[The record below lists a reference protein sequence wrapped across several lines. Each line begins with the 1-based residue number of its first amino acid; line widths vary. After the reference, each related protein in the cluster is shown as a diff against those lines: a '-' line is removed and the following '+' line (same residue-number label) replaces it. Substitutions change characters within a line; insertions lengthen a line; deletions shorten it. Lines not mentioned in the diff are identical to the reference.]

1 MNNFN
6 ERIIAFG
13 DIHGCYKA
21 AETAIKLAEENNATA
36 VFLGDYVDRGPDS
49 IKTLEVLIEAK
60 ENNPDWI
67 FLRGNHDQM
76 LLDLILGKQK
86 PNVQFKVLN
95 GLSSNE
101 ETTKVF
107 LKWQSSSV
115 LLKNEIVSFLE
126 STIFYHE
133 TEYWIFVHAPLK
145 DNKIPLDKKLE
156 EELIWNYSLKP
167 TWEGKQFMHGHSTVS
182 KRVTINKGTNI
193 NTLCGYGGVLSGM
206 LILISNPLAP
216 SNKVME
222 QRFVGFSISEDGVLL
237 NSSKP

>member
-1 MNNFN
+1 MKSN
-6 ERIIAFG
+6 ERYFVFG

-21 AETAIKLAEENNATA
+21 AEIAIKLAEEENALA

-60 ENNPDWI
+60 KQNPEWI

-76 LLDLILGKQK
+76 LLDLILGQTE
-86 PNVQFKVLN
+86 PNIEFKVPN

-107 LKWQSSSV
+107 LKWQSSTV

-133 TEYWIFVHAPLK
+133 TEHCIFVHAPLK
-145 DNKIPLDKKLE
+145 DSNIPLSKKLE
-156 EELIWNYSLKP
+156 EELIWNYDLNP
-167 TWEGKQFMHGHSTVS
+167 IWEGKQFMHGHSTII
-182 KRVTINKGTNI
+182 KPVTINKGTNI
-193 NTLCGYGGVLSGM
+193 NTLCGYGGKLTGM
-206 LILISNPLAP
+206 LIDISYPSATIRPDFTQQKLI
-216 SNKVME
+216 E
-222 QRFVGFSISEDGVLL
+222 FSITEDGVLIE
-237 NSSKP
+237 

>member
-1 MNNFN
+1 MKKNI
-6 ERIIAFG
+6 RIIAFG

-21 AETAIKLAEENNATA
+21 AKRAVQLANEEKALA

-60 ENNPDWI
+60 KQNPEWI

-76 LLDLILGKQK
+76 LLDLILGKAE
-86 PNVQFKVLN
+86 PNMEFKVPN

-126 STIFYHE
+126 STKFYHE
-133 TEYWIFVHAPLK
+133 TEHWIFVHAPLK
-145 DNKIPLDKKLE
+145 DSNITLDKKSE
-156 EELIWNYSLKP
+156 EELIWNYDLNP
-167 TWEGKQFMHGHSTVS
+167 IWEGKQFMHGHSTVS
-182 KRVTINKGTNI
+182 KPVNINKGTNI
-193 NTLCGYGGVLSGM
+193 NTLCGYGGVLTGM
-206 LILISNPLAP
+206 LILISYPLAP
-216 SNKVME
+216 SNMVRE
-222 QRFVGFSISEDGVLL
+222 QRFVGFSISESGILIE
-237 NSSKP
+237 